1 MQHLMIK
8 EEKRL
13 IFLLNENHFC
23 VTLWPFCSTNPPAS
37 TPLGS
42 GLDLKVKNP
51 DAPPFYFDLCVVRGT
66 KFNFVPTLSYFSLK
80 FLSVSLQNWF
90 QNRNIDQQVSNE
102 KKSTDDAEMTSQDI
116 FFVSS
121 SKRFSIAT
129 IATTS
134 KNSKTKLKKKRNCQ
148 PTSKPR
154 YFEKSTQL
162 RYREALSGH
171 CDVIQPTTPYL
182 SSSSFYV
189 NFHYRHNT
197 TMSVSNYE
205 VK

>member
-1 MQHLMIK
+1 MTFLFNQPSGVNPVRVRVGPES
-8 EEKRL
+8 EEPWR
-13 IFLLNENHFC
+13 
-23 VTLWPFCSTNPPAS
+23 
-37 TPLGS
+37 
-42 GLDLKVKNP
+42 
-51 DAPPFYFDLCVVRGT
+51 PPFYFDLCVVRGT
-66 KFNFVPTLSYFSLK
+66 KFNFVPTPSYFSLK

-102 KKSTDDAEMTSQDI
+102 KKHRWCRNDLTRY

>member
-1 MQHLMIK
+1 
-8 EEKRL
+8 
-13 IFLLNENHFC
+13 
-23 VTLWPFCSTNPPAS
+23 
-37 TPLGS
+37 
-42 GLDLKVKNP
+42 
-51 DAPPFYFDLCVVRGT
+51 
-66 KFNFVPTLSYFSLK
+66 
-80 FLSVSLQNWF
+80 
-90 QNRNIDQQVSNE
+90 
-102 KKSTDDAEMTSQDI
+102 MTSQDI
-116 FFVSS
+116 FLFRLR
-121 SKRFSIAT
+121 KGFQLQQLQQHPKT
-129 IATTS
+129 Q
-134 KNSKTKLKKKRNCQ
+134 KTKLKKKRNCQ